1 MNWYWKR
8 LFTPILPVLV
18 DPHGWAAA
26 GFTEPSVQVL
36 VTSGLPWGAAAGL
49 FSYVFMQ
56 PILRIQGE
64 LIKVGYGRMV
74 RNRAITVVQ
83 RMTDCALYRLSLF
96 RMQVHAS
103 GRVTPHP
110 PFFLLLPPKR

>member
-1 MNWYWKR
+1 M
-8 LFTPILPVLV
+8 
-18 DPHGWAAA
+18 
-26 GFTEPSVQVL
+26 L

-56 PILRIQGE
+56 RILRIQGE
-64 LIKVGYGRMV
+64 LIKVGYERMD

-83 RMTDCALYRLSLF
+83 RMTNCVFAGISLF
-96 RMQVHAS
+96 RPQVRAC

-110 PFFLLLPPKR
+110 PFFLLLPPKH